1 MTTTLVIDTFFCI
14 WRVSTHEALHC
25 NLNMSTFFQEIAPCD
40 EDYQEQLHSQDLEQM
55 NGMYVNLWP
64 FK

>member
-1 MTTTLVIDTFFCI
+1 
-14 WRVSTHEALHC
+14 
-25 NLNMSTFFQEIAPCD
+25 MSTFFQEIASYD

-55 NGMYVNLWP
+55 NGMYVNFLP

>member
-1 MTTTLVIDTFFCI
+1 
-14 WRVSTHEALHC
+14 
-25 NLNMSTFFQEIAPCD
+25 MSTFFQETASCD